1 MIHDLEIFSEDEYVS
16 FISKRI
22 QKIQFE
28 LNKSNIEMAN
38 ILEVTES
45 TYNRYISS
53 DVKVPAFRCMRLCLA
68 KNIDANYLFG
78 SNPDGKMFINKEES
92 HADLEYDLLNL
103 KSRIEIEKR
112 FMSDKDRIRYAYR
125 LFEIGLEL
133 NK

>member
-1 MIHDLEIFSEDEYVS
+1 
-16 FISKRI
+16 
-22 QKIQFE
+22 
-28 LNKSNIEMAN
+28 
-38 ILEVTES
+38 
-45 TYNRYISS
+45 
-53 DVKVPAFRCMRLCLA
+53 
-68 KNIDANYLFG
+68 
-78 SNPDGKMFINKEES
+78 MFINKEES

>member
-1 MIHDLEIFSEDEYVS
+1 
-16 FISKRI
+16 
-22 QKIQFE
+22 
-28 LNKSNIEMAN
+28 MAN